1 MKNIIQTTL
10 PDPHN
15 LKEHIKRANLQAYY
29 WPHYLEH
36 NITKVDPCRAGWL
49 RDETNGLKLFWYE
62 CRQLSTLLKGKRKL
76 QANGKEISLAEQ
88 NKAIDERS

>member
-1 MKNIIQTTL
+1 MVRLFRNI
-10 PDPHN
+10 
-15 LKEHIKRANLQAYY
+15 A
-29 WPHYLEH
+29 
-36 NITKVDPCRAGWL
+36 KVDPCRAGWL

>member
-1 MKNIIQTTL
+1 MVRL
-10 PDPHN
+10 F
-15 LKEHIKRANLQAYY
+15 R
-29 WPHYLEH
+29 

-76 QANGKEISLAEQ
+76 QANGKEISLVEQ

>member
-1 MKNIIQTTL
+1 MVRL
-10 PDPHN
+10 F
-15 LKEHIKRANLQAYY
+15 R
-29 WPHYLEH
+29 

-62 CRQLSTLLKGKRKL
+62 CRQLSTLLKGKKKL

-88 NKAIDERS
+88 SKAIDERS